1 MPWIILTII
10 ALILDLIQIIG
21 YVVSLATNGLPAYHY
36 DSSLIIGVLVIY
48 ILFFSISLY
57 LFLVVWSYRFEDILR
72 KTYRVINSNC
82 VL

>member
-21 YVVSLATNGLPAYHY
+21 YVVSLATNGLPTYHY

-57 LFLVVWSYRFEDILR
+57 MFLVVWSYRFSDI
-72 KTYRVINSNC
+72 C
-82 VL
+82 